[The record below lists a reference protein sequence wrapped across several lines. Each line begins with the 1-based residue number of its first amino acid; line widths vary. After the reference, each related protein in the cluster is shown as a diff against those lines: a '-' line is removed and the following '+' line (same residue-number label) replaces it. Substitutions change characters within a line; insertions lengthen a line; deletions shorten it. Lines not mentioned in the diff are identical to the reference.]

1 MLRQA
6 RVESEAARQLAE
18 EAKATRAEAESL
30 EQEQKGIIARRGRY
44 EPQVNQ
50 LTRLLPAASWFTVIS
65 AGDNILTIEGEAEYP
80 QDVVAFAAAVQ
91 GQKDINSVRIA
102 KLDKPQ
108 TILLGAS
115 QTRVA
120 FNIVVTLK
128 SAS

>member
-30 EQEQKGIIARRGRY
+30 EQEQKGIMARRGRY